1 MDVQVLTL
9 ELSNTLAIS
18 ESELIR
24 RGLLAFIEK
33 EIRLAEWEIAQ
44 IRERYDVF
52 SKESLYQAI
61 QDGEIPG
68 HPAWEDYIVW
78 KNKEAHIARLRQ
90 VVERPVFQHGL
101 IGQVIMADQ
110 VNQHITGMAYSL
122 RTCWQGH

>member
-1 MDVQVLTL
+1 MDVQALTL

-24 RGLLAFIEK
+24 KGLLAFIEK

-52 SKESLYQAI
+52 SKESLYEAI
-61 QDGEIPG
+61 QDGEVAG

-78 KNKEAHIARLRQ
+78 KDKEAHIARLRQ
-90 VVERPVFQHGL
+90 
-101 IGQVIMADQ
+101 MA
-110 VNQHITGMAYSL
+110 G
-122 RTCWQGH
+122 RE

>member
-1 MDVQVLTL
+1 MDVQALTL

-24 RGLLAFIEK
+24 KGLLAFIEK
-33 EIRLAEWEIAQ
+33 EIRLAEWEIAR

-90 VVERPVFQHGL
+90 
-101 IGQVIMADQ
+101 MA
-110 VNQHITGMAYSL
+110 G
-122 RTCWQGH
+122 RG

>member
-1 MDVQVLTL
+1 MDVQALTL

-24 RGLLAFIEK
+24 KGLLAFIEK
-33 EIRLAEWEIAQ
+33 EIRLAEWEIAR

-61 QDGEIPG
+61 QNGEIPG

-78 KNKEAHIARLRQ
+78 KNKEAHIAYLRQ
-90 VVERPVFQHGL
+90 
-101 IGQVIMADQ
+101 MAGRQ
-110 VNQHITGMAYSL
+110 
-122 RTCWQGH
+122 

>member
-1 MDVQVLTL
+1 MDVQALTL
-9 ELSNTLAIS
+9 ELSNVLAIS

-24 RGLLAFIEK
+24 KGLLAFIEK

-52 SKESLYQAI
+52 SKESLHQAI
-61 QDGEIPG
+61 QNGEVVG

-90 VVERPVFQHGL
+90 VAEGE
-101 IGQVIMADQ
+101 
-110 VNQHITGMAYSL
+110 
-122 RTCWQGH
+122 